1 MSRIFQSLF
10 GFMIVA
16 LLVGVPLGYGF
27 FLKVN
32 IRNFHQV
39 REGVLYRSG
48 QMSTFGLRTMI
59 HDHGIKY
66 VITLRDAVY
75 PSDPPPDLAEEEYCR
90 EQEIGYFRI
99 PPRSWW
105 APAGQVPADEGVRKF
120 LEIMDNPDNYPVLIH
135 CFGGIHR
142 AGAFSAIYRM
152 EYQHWTNAEAM
163 AEMKTC
169 GYNTLDDEWDISTYL
184 EKYCPRWKGKAE
196 SPKDSTPQLTAMPA
210 KASKRKMKKLPGS

>member
-1 MSRIFQSLF
+1 MARFFQPLF
-10 GFMIVA
+10 GFFIA
-16 LLVGVPLGYGF
+16 GLLVGGPVAYGF
-27 FLKVN
+27 FLKAN
-32 IRNFHQV
+32 FRNFHEV

-48 QMSTFGLRTMI
+48 QLSIFGLQTLR
-59 HDHGIKY
+59 HDFPFKT

-75 PSDPPPDLAEEEYCR
+75 PDEPPPDLAEEEYCR
-90 EQEIGYFRI
+90 NQEINYFRI

-120 LEIMDNPDNYPVLIH
+120 LEIMDDPSNYPVLIH

-152 EYQHWTNAEAM
+152 EYQHWSNAKAM

-184 EKYCPRWKGKAE
+184 EKYRPRWKGKPEAA
-196 SPKDSTPQLTAMPA
+196 KDSTGKVNA
-210 KASKRKMKKLPGS
+210 KTTKAAKHKVKKVPGP